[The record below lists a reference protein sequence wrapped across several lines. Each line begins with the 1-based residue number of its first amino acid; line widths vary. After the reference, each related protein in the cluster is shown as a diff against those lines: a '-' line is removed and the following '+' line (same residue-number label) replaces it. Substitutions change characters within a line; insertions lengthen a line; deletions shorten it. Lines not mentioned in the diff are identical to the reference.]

1 MDQPKS
7 DALVFFGATG
17 DLAYKQIFPSLQR
30 LAKRGKLTGP
40 VIGVAKAG
48 WNLDQ
53 LKARATDSVK
63 THGGVDPEGLA
74 DLLGRLRYVD
84 GDYSDDTTFTQ
95 VRKDL
100 GDAKHPLHYLAI
112 PPSLFAEVIEKLQS
126 SGCATGARVV
136 VEKPFGHDAPSAHA
150 LSETIHTVFDE
161 DHLFRID
168 HYLGKNTVQNVIF
181 FRFANSFLEPV
192 WNRQYIESV
201 QITMA
206 EKFGIQGRGAFYD
219 SVGAIRDV
227 VQNHLMQILSNIAM
241 EPPPLPTVE
250 ALRDE
255 RVKVLKSVQTLRPE
269 DVVLGQFKGYHG
281 EPGVK
286 PGSTTETYAA
296 LRLHINSWRWRGVP
310 FYIRTGKSLPLTAT
324 EVVARFH
331 TTPPVFSEE
340 VPPQNYMRFRVSP
353 DSHIA
358 LGVSVKDA
366 GERLRGCETEM
377 EVVEDCG
384 AAITLLPYEELLQ
397 DAMEGNQTWFAREDY
412 VEESW
417 RILDQVLA
425 DRSAPNVYEPYVYE
439 PGSWGPPEAEKLV
452 ETPGGWW
459 KPQPD
464 PHV

>member
-1 MDQPKS
+1 MDQSKS

-30 LAKRGKLTGP
+30 LAKRGKLNGP

-53 LKARATDSVK
+53 LKARATDSVEK
-63 THGGVDPEGLA
+63 HGGADPEGLK
-74 DLLGRLRYVD
+74 DLLGRLCYID
-84 GDYSDDTTFTQ
+84 GDYNDDATFKQ
-95 VRKDL
+95 LRKEL

-126 SGCATGARVV
+126 SGCAQGARVV
-136 VEKPFGHDAPSAHA
+136 VEKPFGHDAPSAHE

-269 DVVLGQFKGYHG
+269 DVVLGQFKGYQD

-286 PGSTTETYAA
+286 AGSTIETYAA
-296 LRLHINSWRWRGVP
+296 LRLHINSWRWRDVP

-324 EVVARFH
+324 EVVAKFH
-331 TTPPVFSEE
+331 TTPPVFSED
-340 VPPQNYMRFRVSP
+340 VPPQNYMRFRLSP

-358 LGVSVKDA
+358 LGVSVKDP

-377 EVVEDCG
+377 EVEDCG
-384 AAITLLPYEELLQ
+384 KVTLLPYEELLQ

-417 RILDQVLA
+417 RIIDPVLA
-425 DRSAPNVYEPYVYE
+425 NRPKPYVYE
-439 PGSWGPPEAEKLV
+439 PGSWGPPEGDKMV
-452 ETPGGWW
+452 EEPGGWW
-459 KPQPD
+459 KPLPD
-464 PHV
+464 PHD